1 MQMMSELTEPIETPS
16 VDETALSA
24 PKVESLGSI
33 IDSGEAEACSSWL
46 EVATNR
52 DAVHAL
58 SRLSDDQRVK
68 LLGLITTEEAADV
81 IDQLPEQQAVDA
93 LEEIHPTL
101 AAGILEELPSDEQT
115 DYINALDDDKAHA
128 IINQLT
134 AESASAVRRLSSYDE
149 EVAGGLMV
157 TEYLAYPVTNTVR
170 DVLDDLDKNSERYE
184 HFNIQ
189 YSYVVDETGLLLG
202 VLPMRRLLLAKR
214 NTELGDVMIKSPARV
229 EDMMHLDDLAT
240 EFREHPYIGL
250 PVTNTQ
256 GILLGVIERSGV
268 EQALAQSADSVY
280 RHSQGI
286 VGGEELRSMP
296 LTLRSRRR
304 LGWLSINIVLNMLA
318 ASIIAMHQDTLEAVI
333 ALAVFLPIISDMSG
347 CSGNQAVAVSMR
359 ELTLGVTRP
368 QDIGRVLFKECSVG
382 IINGIAL
389 GLLIGLVAYLWKGNL
404 YLGSVVAIALMLN
417 TIVAVCIGGTVP
429 LILKKFKADPAL
441 ASGPILTTITD
452 MCGFLLVLTL
462 ASSVIDQLNM

>member
-1 MQMMSELTEPIETPS
+1 MSELSEPIETPS
-16 VDETALSA
+16 IDETALNA
-24 PKVESLGSI
+24 PKAETLGSV
-33 IDSGEAEACSSWL
+33 IDTGDAQACSQWL
-46 EVATNR
+46 EDATSK

-58 SRLSDDQRVK
+58 SRLSDDQRVR
-68 LLGLITTEEAADV
+68 LLGLITTEEAAEV
-81 IDQLPEQQAVDA
+81 IDQLPEQQALDA

-115 DYINALDDDKAHA
+115 DYINALDDDKADA

-134 AESASAVRRLSSYDE
+134 LESANAVRRLSSYDE
-149 EVAGGLMV
+149 DVAGGLMV
-157 TEYLAYPVTNTVR
+157 TEYLAYSVTNTVR
-170 DVLDDLDKNSERYE
+170 DVLDDLDRNSERYE

-189 YSYVVDETGLLLG
+189 YSYVVDENGLLLG

-214 NTELGDVMIKSPARV
+214 ASVLGDVMIKAPARV
-229 EDMMHLDDLAT
+229 EDMLSLDDLAD

-250 PVTNTQ
+250 PVTNAQ

-268 EQALAQSADSVY
+268 EQALAHTADSVY

-368 QDIGRVLFKECSVG
+368 QDIGRVLIKECSVG

-404 YLGSVVAIALMLN
+404 YLGSVVAIALMIN

-462 ASSVIDQLNM
+462 ASSVIDQLIM